1 MNDIIELLTNGC
13 DTFKENGTF
22 TPGDIRA
29 VCAKAG
35 IAPKFNLLAKSTK
48 LERGVYQYGGAAQL
62 KVVPKTKKE
71 PVTDKAY
78 SVVESVQSSSR
89 ESVQRNSTFAHVPA
103 VDNDYVP
110 FGDYRDIEKI
120 VKSKAFYPVLI
131 TGHSGN
137 GKTMTI
143 EQACAKFD
151 RPMIRINC
159 TKKTDEEV
167 LIGSK
172 TLIDGSVQIVEGP
185 MLTAMR
191 SGAVLLLDELTCSDP
206 GAIMCIQGILEGKPY
221 YFPLSGEYITPA
233 KGFNVFMTDNT
244 KGQGSE
250 DGRYIGTNILNEA
263 FLERIGVTI
272 EQDYPSASVEKKIV
286 LARMATKECVNEK
299 FADNL
304 VKWASSIRRAF
315 ADGGI
320 DSVISTRRLAH
331 IIDNYSIFNDESKAI
346 RQCTNRFDEMTKN
359 AFVTLW
365 DKISD
370 GIEDLS
376 AQPIQV
382 NEI

>member
-1 MNDIIELLTNGC
+1 MTKILELLTENC
-13 DTFKENGTF
+13 ETFRADGTF

-29 VCAKAG
+29 VCAAAG
-35 IAPKFNLLAKSTK
+35 IEPKFNLLAKSNK
-48 LERGVYQYGGAAQL
+48 VSRGVYQYTGSAKL
-62 KVVPKTKKE
+62 KVVKKD
-71 PVTDKAY
+71 PVVAPRNFETVDA
-78 SVVESVQSSSR
+78 VQSNSR
-89 ESVQRNSTFAHVPA
+89 EAVQRNSTFAHVPA
-103 VDNDYVP
+103 VDKDYVP

-137 GKTMTI
+137 GKTMSI

-172 TLIDGSVQIVEGP
+172 TLIDGSVQVVEGP
-185 MLTAMR
+185 MLTALR
-191 SGAVLLLDELTCSDP
+191 SGAVLLLDELSCSDP

-250 DGRYIGTNILNEA
+250 DGRYIGTNVLNEA
-263 FLERIGVTI
+263 FLERIGVTL
-272 EQDYPSASVEKKIV
+272 EQEYPSLVVEKKIV
-286 LARMATKECVNEK
+286 MARMETKECVDEK
-299 FADNL
+299 FADDL
-304 VKWASSIRRAF
+304 VKWAGSIRRAF

-331 IIDNYSIFNDESKAI
+331 IVDNFSIFGDKAKAI

-370 GIEDLS
+370 ETAPVEATVAD
-376 AQPIQV
+376 QPAF
-382 NEI
+382 